1 MWHIGVDIIW
11 REGRCRFSVL
21 SQSHSLRSNSKQ
33 PHPIHSRFKFDVVIQ
48 PCPPTPTPT
57 YDICFRHPPWR
68 DSFFSP
74 SRTANQAHIF
84 RLGSNL
90 RAKSSD
96 KRIAKCRASSSS
108 NYYAYPDS
116 TTSICC
122 HLPHLRCL
130 PPNC

>member
-1 MWHIGVDIIW
+1 MKILLFGG
-11 REGRCRFSVL
+11 REDAASLYVTVTL
-21 SQSHSLRSNSKQ
+21 SIAPTPSNKQ
-33 PHPIHSRFKFDVVIQ
+33 PHPFQIQIQCCHSTIQ

-74 SRTANQAHIF
+74 SRTANQSHIF